1 MSQFQA
7 MMTVLDQRRKF
18 PGQQLVSCVFDH
30 KRIINYESITFT
42 LKRSFVVFNS
52 QSVLFNIFQ
61 SCYYC
66 LKIMVLQNKLEGEI
80 SFPQYV
86 SSKAL
91 KLIKIM
97 SKPSLRHQELQNVIT
112 VANFSLRF
120 FLQKSILKMLKTC
133 NLEKN
138 IHYLFPK
145 LPILISTDLIL

>member
-1 MSQFQA
+1 
-7 MMTVLDQRRKF
+7 MTVLDQKPKF
-18 PGQQLVSCVFDH
+18 LGSQLVSCVFDH

-61 SCYYC
+61 SSYYC
-66 LKIMVLQNKLEGEI
+66 LKMLVLQNKLKGEI

-97 SKPSLRHQELQNVIT
+97 SKPSLRHQELQNVT
-112 VANFSLRF
+112 DNS
-120 FLQKSILKMLKTC
+120 S
-133 NLEKN
+133 
-138 IHYLFPK
+138 K
-145 LPILISTDLIL
+145 L